1 MTRALFAVLLS
12 AVAVSASAQQ
22 QSIPPFRMEIVGVA
36 DGPFK
41 ETRVFKLRDR
51 ENATTCY
58 FYVPQHIDVGR
69 TCADGPCVA
78 VIRSE
83 MGSISCVKDAPP
95 SPPPASERK
104 P

>member
-1 MTRALFAVLLS
+1 VLGALAAAAALN
-12 AVAVSASAQQ
+12 ASAQQ
-22 QSIPPFRMEIVGVA
+22 NFPTFRMEIVGVA

-58 FYVPQHIDVGR
+58 FYVPQNIDVGHV
-69 TCADGPCVA
+69 CPGGPCVP
-78 VIRSE
+78 VINSE

-95 SPPPASERK
+95 PLPSERK